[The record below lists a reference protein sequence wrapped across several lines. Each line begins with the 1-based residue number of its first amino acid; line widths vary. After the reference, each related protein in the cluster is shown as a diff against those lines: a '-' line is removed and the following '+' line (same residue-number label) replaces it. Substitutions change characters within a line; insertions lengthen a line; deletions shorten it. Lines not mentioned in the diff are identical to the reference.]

1 MDDSEQKKSDLL
13 YSSRLLAAIFYRA
26 SDHGNLAERKPML

>member
-1 MDDSEQKKSDLL
+1 MTVNKKKSDLL